1 MGEGLRAPWR
11 FSPLA
16 VVAESL
22 AFTAANI
29 RSIAVWAAA
38 PLGYGLAF
46 HYLLPQPA
54 DAGEAAPGFVPLLLL
69 LGCVL
74 LWIRVPLELRV
85 YRKYLLDESPGRFY
99 GLELIQG
106 RTWAYLWAYIRV
118 MCLFVAVLGPGIAV
132 ALMLAAPVIKGGLA
146 GSAPELLR
154 TLAPAAGM
162 LVLLG
167 LLYAVLAP
175 RVIMVFPDVA
185 LGGKGLLFGSGPLMD
200 LARKTRWRMVG
211 VMALIW
217 APEHALNALSYAGG
231 EWEWWKA
238 VSESW
243 WFAPASY
250 LLGFATLIVSSAA
263 GAVIYRRLRLGLA
276 EAGSSGE
283 EAA

>member
-1 MGEGLRAPWR
+1 MGESLRAPWS

-29 RSIAVWAAA
+29 RSIATWALA

-46 HYLLPQPA
+46 HYLLPASA
-54 DAGEAAPGFVPLLLL
+54 DPSEAAPGFLPLLML

-106 RTWAYLWAYIRV
+106 RTWTYLWAYIRV
-118 MCLFVAVLGPGIAV
+118 MCLFVAVLGPGVMIAV
-132 ALMLAAPVIKGGLA
+132 MLFAPLLKSGFA
-146 GSAPELLR
+146 GSAPELVR

-162 LVLLG
+162 IVLLG

-175 RVIMVFPDVA
+175 RVILAFPDVA
-185 LGGKGLLFGSGPLMD
+185 LGGKGLLFQSGPFMA
-200 LARKTRWRMVG
+200 LARKARWRMVA
-211 VMALIW
+211 VMAVVW
-217 APEHALNALSYAGG
+217 APEHALNALSYVGG
-231 EWEWWKA
+231 DWDWWKSA
-238 VSESW
+238 SEGW
-243 WFAPASY
+243 WFIPASY

-263 GAVIYRRLRLGLA
+263 GAVIYRRLRQGLS
-276 EAGSSGE
+276 GSETSGE
-283 EAA
+283 DAA